1 MSSAPEARRSLKGPP
16 MESFPVDI
24 DAEQI
29 VRWIIAERAATPSTF
44 KTTARRTIEVREI
57 PERRELHL
65 GDEEREELSEVA
77 TIATLE
83 VAPTHA
89 TDGWLLT
96 VTVEDEIGP
105 RVSGEEAATE
115 TEQQIDLGTFYNTFI
130 RPGRGTAN
138 VVAAVDSSSARRSLH
153 PPAQHNRAKPACR
166 RASPVDDL
174 RVPEPQHM
182 FGPLRAH
189 SYDS

>member
-1 MSSAPEARRSLKGPP
+1 

-29 VRWIIAERAATPSTF
+29 VCWIIAEQAVTPSPF
-44 KTTARRTIEVREI
+44 KTTARRTVEVREI
-57 PERRELHL
+57 PERREFHL

-83 VAPTHA
+83 VAPAHA
-89 TDGWLLT
+89 SDGWLLT

-105 RVSGEEAATE
+105 RVSGGERAAE

-138 VVAAVDSSSARRSLH
+138 VVAEVDSVSARRSLSRLLS
-153 PPAQHNRAKPACR
+153 AIERNQHAVPR
-166 RASPVDDL
+166 RPSTTRGL
-174 RVPEPQHM
+174 R
-182 FGPLRAH
+182 R
-189 SYDS
+189 

>member
-1 MSSAPEARRSLKGPP
+1 

-29 VRWIIAERAATPSTF
+29 VRWIIAEQAVTPSPF
-44 KTTARRTIEVREI
+44 KTTARRTVEVREI
-57 PERRELHL
+57 PERREFHL

-83 VAPTHA
+83 VAPAHA
-89 TDGWLLT
+89 SDGWLLT

-105 RVSGEEAATE
+105 RVSGGERAAE

-138 VVAAVDSSSARRSLH
+138 VVAVVDGSSARRSLTRLLNMIERN
-153 PPAQHNRAKPACR
+153 QHAVARRPSTAKGLPR
-166 RASPVDDL
+166 
-174 RVPEPQHM
+174 
-182 FGPLRAH
+182 
-189 SYDS
+189 

>member
-1 MSSAPEARRSLKGPP
+1 MSNVPETRRPLKGPP

-29 VRWIIAERAATPSTF
+29 VRWIIAEQAATPSPF
-44 KTTARRTIEVREI
+44 KTTATRTVEVREI

-65 GDEEREELSEVA
+65 GDEEREDLSEVA

-83 VAPTHA
+83 VAPTHV

-96 VTVEDEIGP
+96 VTIEDEIGP
-105 RVSGEEAATE
+105 RVSGGETATE
-115 TEQQIDLGTFYNTFI
+115 TEQQIDLGTFYSTFI

-138 VVAAVDSSSARRSLH
+138 VVAEVDSSSARRSLTRLLNIIERN
-153 PPAQHNRAKPACR
+153 QHVVAR
-166 RASPVDDL
+166 RLSTT
-174 RVPEPQHM
+174 
-182 FGPLRAH
+182 
-189 SYDS
+189 

>member
-1 MSSAPEARRSLKGPP
+1 

-29 VRWIIAERAATPSTF
+29 VRWIIAEQAATPSPF

-65 GDEEREELSEVA
+65 GDEERGELSEVA

-115 TEQQIDLGTFYNTFI
+115 TEQQIDLGTFYSTFI

-138 VVAAVDSSSARRSLH
+138 VVAEVDSSSARRSLTRLLNMIERN
-153 PPAQHNRAKPACR
+153 QHAVAR
-166 RASPVDDL
+166 RPSTAEGLP
-174 RVPEPQHM
+174 R
-182 FGPLRAH
+182 
-189 SYDS
+189 